1 MGVERIEVTRESS
14 IAVYNRLLENPPPGP
29 LITFRPPRK
38 NIYTVNGRNI
48 VAIVRADDRKEGI
61 GEALRLMGGVEP
73 LVKGVKG
80 DIVIKPNCNTDD
92 PYPRDTH
99 PDTVRAIASN
109 LTTAGF
115 PADRIVLGETS
126 GRGRGLPTR
135 HTLGNLGMLDA
146 AEELDIGVCCFEE
159 DEWVTVRPPKS
170 RAWPDGIKI
179 PRRIHEADRVILT
192 PIMRPH
198 SNARFT
204 ISLKLAVGMLDS
216 HGREW
221 LHDGEAFFEKMVE
234 LNLAYPADLVVADAT
249 EILVDKELTPS
260 KAALPGIVVASG
272 NRVASDAVCVA
283 LMKAYGVDR
292 VSDMPVLDH
301 EQFTIGEMLGLG
313 SPRLEKMELRTSN
326 IAGDGGFE
334 DLISGI
340 EKELGGWAKTG

>member
-1 MGVERIEVTRESS
+1 MGAERTEVTREGSM
-14 IAVYNRLLENPPPGP
+14 AVYHRLLRNPPHGP
-29 LITFRPPRK
+29 LVPFISPRE
-38 NIYTVNGRNI
+38 NAYTVGDRNI
-48 VAIVRADDRKEGI
+48 VAIVRADDRGEGI

-73 LVKGVKG
+73 LVKGVEG
-80 DIVIKPNCNTDD
+80 DVVIKPNCNTDD
-92 PYPRDTH
+92 PFPRDTH
-99 PDTVRAIASN
+99 PDTIRAIVDK
-109 LTTAGF
+109 LTATGF
-115 PADRIVLGETS
+115 PSDRIVLGETS

-135 HTLGNLGMLDA
+135 HTLGNLGMLEV
-146 AEELDIGVCCFEE
+146 AEELGIGVCCFEE
-159 DEWVTVRPPKS
+159 DEWVNVKPPKS

-216 HGREW
+216 LGREW

-234 LNLAYPADLVVADAT
+234 LNLAYSVDLVVADAT

-260 KAALPGIVVASG
+260 KAARPGIVVASG
-272 NRVASDAVCVA
+272 KRVASDAVCVA

-292 VSDMPVLDH
+292 VSDRPVLDH
-301 EQFTIGEMLGLG
+301 EQFTIGERLGLG
-313 SPRLEKMELRTSN
+313 SPRLEKMELRASN

-340 EKELGGWAKTG
+340 EEELGG

>member
-1 MGVERIEVTRESS
+1 MGVKRIEVTRESS
-14 IAVYNRLLENPPPGP
+14 MVVYNRLLQNSPLGP
-29 LITFRPPRK
+29 LVPFRPPRK
-38 NIYTVNGRNI
+38 NVYTVDGRNI

-109 LTTAGF
+109 MTTAGF
-115 PADRIVLGETS
+115 PANRIVLGETS

-135 HTLGNLGMLDA
+135 HTLGNLGMLEA

-159 DEWVTVRPPKS
+159 DEWVTVKPPGS

-179 PRRIHEADRVILT
+179 PRRIHEADRVILA

-198 SNARFT
+198 SNAQFT

-216 HGREW
+216 LGREW
-221 LHDGEAFFEKMVE
+221 LHNGETFHEKMTE
-234 LNLAYPADLVVADAT
+234 LNLAYSADLIVADAT
-249 EILVDKELTPS
+249 KILVDKELTPS
-260 KAALPGIVVASG
+260 KTAAPGIIIASG

-283 LMKAYGVDR
+283 LMKQYSVDR
-292 VSDMPVLDH
+292 VSDRPVLSH
-301 EQFTIGEMLGLG
+301 EQFTIGERLGLG

-326 IAGDGGFE
+326 TADDGRFE
-334 DLISGI
+334 NLISGI
-340 EKELGGWAKTG
+340 EEELRG